1 MKNWERVLGA
11 GLLGACVAGCSADA
25 ESVGTLD
32 AALYDAS
39 TQDATAL
46 LAMRAAFE
54 EMVAGGN
61 NSEYC
66 GLIVRK
72 TNGQYRAGA
81 PETQLSQTI
90 CNATIDYAAGERI
103 TGYYHSH
110 PAGVDPD
117 FSSFDIS
124 KSESTG
130 RMYYLVDY
138 EGYAFRYN
146 PATNATV
153 WLGHVY
159 D

>member
-1 MKNWERVLGA
+1 MKTRQWAVLGA
-11 GLLGACVAGCSADA
+11 AAGLLAGCSGHELEETATA
-25 ESVGTLD
+25 TE
-32 AALYDAS
+32 ALYDAA
-39 TQDATAL
+39 TQDDTAL
-46 LAMRAAFE
+46 LAMRDAFDQ
-54 EMVAGGN
+54 MIGSGN
-61 NSEYC
+61 LYEYC

-81 PETQLSQTI
+81 PVTQFNQTLCQASI
-90 CNATIDYAAGERI
+90 SYAAGERI

-110 PAGVDPD
+110 PDGVVPD
-117 FSSFDIS
+117 FSGGDIS
-124 KSESTG
+124 NSESTG

-159 D
+159 